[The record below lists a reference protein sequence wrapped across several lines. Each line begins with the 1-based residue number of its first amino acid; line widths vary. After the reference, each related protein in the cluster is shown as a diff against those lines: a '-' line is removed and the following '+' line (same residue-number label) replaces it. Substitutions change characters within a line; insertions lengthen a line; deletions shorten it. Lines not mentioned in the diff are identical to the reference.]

1 MTSEVDD
8 RSLVRESLRGD
19 SRAFETLVERYY
31 KVLYNIAFRMVND
44 SEDALDITQATFMKA
59 YDKLS
64 TYDPKYKFFS
74 WIYRIMT
81 NESLNF
87 IGRRRPQEP
96 LDLELAAA
104 QKNPQEEYEG
114 RRLSEAVQSAL
125 MRLSPDHRQVLVLR
139 HFVTLSY
146 KEISSALGLPEKTV
160 KSRLFAARR
169 QLGAILVN
177 RSPTT

>member
-1 MTSEVDD
+1 M
-8 RSLVRESLRGD
+8 RESLRGD
-19 SRAFETLVERYY
+19 SLAFETLVERYY
-31 KVLYNIAFRMVND
+31 KVLYNIAFRMVNN
-44 SEDALDITQATFMKA
+44 SEDARDITQATFLKA

-87 IGRRRPQEP
+87 IGRRRSHEP
-96 LDLELAAA
+96 LDLDLVTS
-104 QKNPQEEYEG
+104 QKNPEEEYEG
-114 RRLSEAVQSAL
+114 RRLSQAIQSAL
-125 MRLSPDHRQVLVLR
+125 MRLSDDHRQVLVLR
-139 HFVTLSY
+139 HFVALSY
-146 KEISSALGLPEKTV
+146 KEMSSALGLPEKTV

-177 RSPTT
+177 RSAAT